1 MKLVGRILGWGAG
14 LLVVA
19 VFAIYAIGPVDAF
32 PGTVLGGTPTD
43 APTSW
48 ELLRFEGTQGFL
60 LDLPVSG
67 HSAGKALST
76 LVGTGWSVARVLA
89 NAADWGGPQRR

>member
-19 VFAIYAIGPVDAF
+19 VFAIYAVGPVDAF
-32 PGTVLGGTPTD
+32 PGMVLGGTPTD

-48 ELLRFEGTQGFL
+48 ELLRFE
-60 LDLPVSG
+60 
-67 HSAGKALST
+67 AIE
-76 LVGTGWSVARVLA
+76 
-89 NAADWGGPQRR
+89 